1 MAERLRGRRGG
12 GRETR
17 TDTQTRRSA
26 APAAWSEAGAAW
38 SVAKLGGER
47 MPRSGCHEPTRE
59 AERRA
64 SGRGAEGERARCG
77 GEEAGTGSGAQRSD
91 GRPTIAF
98 LHCCAMV
105 AEHFKAPSGSG
116 RGQAEQA
123 GGRGGVWD
131 RGGATAYGI
140 GAPSGSGRGQAEQA
154 GGRGG
159 VWDRG
164 GATGYGIGAPSGSG
178 RGQAE

>member
-1 MAERLRGRRGG
+1 MPARGFCKGAQSHKGAAGRAGTRPRARCLGAIERSEMAERLRGRRGG

-17 TDTQTRRSA
+17 TDTQTRRSV

-38 SVAKLGGER
+38 SVAKRGGER

-64 SGRGAEGERARCG
+64 SGRGAEGERTRCG

-98 LHCCAMV
+98 LHCCATA

-116 RGQAEQA
+116 RGQAE
-123 GGRGGVWD
+123 
-131 RGGATAYGI
+131 
-140 GAPSGSGRGQAEQA
+140 
-154 GGRGG
+154 
-159 VWDRG
+159 
-164 GATGYGIGAPSGSG
+164 
-178 RGQAE
+178 